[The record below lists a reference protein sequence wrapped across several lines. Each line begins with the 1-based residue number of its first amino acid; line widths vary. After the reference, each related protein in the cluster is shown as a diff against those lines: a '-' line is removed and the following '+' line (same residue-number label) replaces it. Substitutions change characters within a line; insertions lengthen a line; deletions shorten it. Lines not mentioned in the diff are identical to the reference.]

1 LVYGVFGK
9 CLSIHLGH
17 VHLGISQPHQ
27 YEIQQKLCRWFW
39 LTLHQGAI
47 PLIGFPRITFRQPIH
62 DVLLRFISNVP
73 NEGLIR
79 FPTLFNQ
86 YSLLLTD
93 PSSLQEVLT
102 QKTYDFE
109 KPKDLRDFLRLI
121 LGNGLIVVES
131 DEHKFQRKHLT
142 PAFHFR
148 HIKELYPV
156 FWSKSVDLVGRITAE
171 IHANPEPTS
180 ENKSK
185 HLEGIVEINHWANKV
200 TMDIIGVGGKWPA

>member
-1 LVYGVFGK
+1 
-9 CLSIHLGH
+9 
-17 VHLGISQPHQ
+17 
-27 YEIQQKLCRWFW
+27 
-39 LTLHQGAI
+39 
-47 PLIGFPRITFRQPIH
+47 
-62 DVLLRFISNVP
+62 
-73 NEGLIR
+73 
-79 FPTLFNQ
+79 
-86 YSLLLTD
+86 
-93 PSSLQEVLT
+93 
-102 QKTYDFE
+102 
-109 KPKDLRDFLRLI
+109 
-121 LGNGLIVVES
+121 LIVVES

-200 TMDIIGVGGKWPA
+200 TMDIIGVGGK